1 MNVVQNNASPPV
13 TSDNAWACLLGTKPA
28 WTRDTEASLVGAV
41 IDAVAQHR
49 APESDREADVYRFSA
64 QLLRTRYRRAHDFL
78 DGAAQQFYAESGV
91 LPRSFPQVVA
101 DGLVSDVSRLRH
113 LLENR
118 MAGVNTW

>member
-1 MNVVQNNASPPV
+1 MDDVQNNASLPV
-13 TSDNAWACLLGTKPA
+13 RPDNAWACLLGAKPV
-28 WTRDTEASLVGAV
+28 WTRDAEASLVGAV

-49 APESDREADVYRFSA
+49 VPESDREADVYRFSA

-78 DGAAQQFYAESGV
+78 DGAAQQFYADTGV

-113 LLENR
+113 LLEDR
-118 MAGVNTW
+118 MAGVRSW

>member
-1 MNVVQNNASPPV
+1 M
-13 TSDNAWACLLGTKPA
+13 DAWACLLGMRPV
-28 WTRDTEASLVGAV
+28 WNRDTEASLVGAV

-49 APESDREADVYRFSA
+49 APVSDREADVYRFSA
-64 QLLRTRYRRAHDFL
+64 QLLRTRYRSAHDFL

-91 LPRSFPQVVA
+91 LPRSFPHVVA

-118 MAGVNTW
+118 MAGVRTW